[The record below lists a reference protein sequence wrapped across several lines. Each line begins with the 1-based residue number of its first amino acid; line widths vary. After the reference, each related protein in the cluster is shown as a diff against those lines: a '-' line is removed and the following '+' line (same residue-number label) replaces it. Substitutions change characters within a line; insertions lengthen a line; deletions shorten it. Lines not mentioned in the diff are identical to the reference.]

1 MSATVL
7 YTPAVLALATAL
19 AAHPWDDSLPLK
31 GEARSKSCGSELA
44 LGLAL
49 DAEGRISSIG
59 LRTRACA
66 VGQAAAAIFA
76 GAAAG
81 MTPAQVAAGEAAI
94 ASWLAGGGPVPDWPG
109 LDAIAAA
116 QAYPARHGAIL
127 LPWRAAHAA
136 LATDAAA
143 S

>member
-7 YTPAVLALATAL
+7 YTPAVLALATGL
-19 AAHPWDDSLPLK
+19 AAHPWDESLPMK

-44 LGLAL
+44 LGLEL
-49 DAEGRISSIG
+49 DRDGRIATLG

-76 GAAAG
+76 AKAAG
-81 MTPAQVAAGEAAI
+81 KTVAEVADAEATI
-94 ASWLAGGGPVPDWPG
+94 AAWLGGKGPFPDWPG

-127 LPWRAAHAA
+127 LAWRAALDA
-136 LATDAAA
+136 LASDAT
-143 S
+143 SG